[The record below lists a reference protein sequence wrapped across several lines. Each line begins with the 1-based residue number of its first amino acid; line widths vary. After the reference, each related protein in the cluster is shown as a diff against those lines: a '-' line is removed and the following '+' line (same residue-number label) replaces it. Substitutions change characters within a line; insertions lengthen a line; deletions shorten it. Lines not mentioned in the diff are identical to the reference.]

1 MLNFYHHS
9 SISKKSDEI
18 VRTPL
23 NTRQDARFN
32 FNKFIK
38 ILALLALVC
47 AYATGYFFRTNESM
61 NAIKRNFPDGEISKV
76 GSAPP
81 AYKITAAGHPE
92 SEKLLVIGRTNG
104 WGGPLEIGVVIGK
117 AGNIEDVLV
126 LSHKETPTFYKSL
139 ISQRFFEQFSDKSL
153 SAPLLIGKD
162 IDAVGGATISSRAFA
177 KAVLQGAHWVGRH
190 EYNLEIEEAP
200 EELPIGANEFM
211 LIVLYAIVLLGAIK
225 KFGVLRKIVLL
236 FSLGFVGFYM
246 NSPISVSNFSAI
258 LLGYFHSV
266 YEQSFWWLLVVG
278 TLLLTMIYGRNLYCS
293 WMCPFGAMQE
303 FITLIGG
310 VRLRLSK
317 KIIQVTNY
325 SVYFFFWLALMIAFL
340 TSNPALVAY
349 EPFATLF
356 GFKGTGVQ
364 WYLVSVAVIGSFLIP
379 RFWCRFFCPVGAFL
393 KQVLKFQKAIVQKIK
408 MGVNH
413 FAN

>member
-23 NTRQDARFN
+23 NTGQDARFN

-139 ISQRFFEQFSDKSL
+139 VSQRFFEQFSDKSL

-200 EELPIGANEFM
+200 EELQIGANEFM

-258 LLGYFHSV
+258 LLGYFPSV
-266 YEQSFWWLLVVG
+266 YEQSFWWFLVVG
-278 TLLLTMIYGRNLYCS
+278 TLLLTVIYGRNLYCS
-293 WMCPFGAMQE
+293 WMCPCG
-303 FITLIGG
+303 
-310 VRLRLSK
+310 
-317 KIIQVTNY
+317 
-325 SVYFFFWLALMIAFL
+325 
-340 TSNPALVAY
+340 
-349 EPFATLF
+349 
-356 GFKGTGVQ
+356 
-364 WYLVSVAVIGSFLIP
+364 
-379 RFWCRFFCPVGAFL
+379 
-393 KQVLKFQKAIVQKIK
+393 
-408 MGVNH
+408 
-413 FAN
+413 